1 MSSYLFRYR
10 KDFNSQHAS
19 IFLIE
24 TWQKSLDNK
33 SYGGAVLMNLSKAF
47 VTLNHDLLIAQ
58 LHAYDIKTLKLL
70 HSYLKKMCQR
80 TKLNSSFS
88 TRSGLLQGVPQGSV
102 LGPIIFNIYL
112 NDLFYL
118 TKMSQVCNFADDS
131 TFYIC
136 DKELKFEYFD

>member
-1 MSSYLFRYR
+1 MSSYLFSYR

-24 TWQKSLDNK
+24 IWQKSLDNK

-88 TRSGLLQGVPQGSV
+88 TRSGLLQGV
-102 LGPIIFNIYL
+102 
-112 NDLFYL
+112 
-118 TKMSQVCNFADDS
+118 SQVLF
-131 TFYIC
+131 
-136 DKELKFEYFD
+136 